1 MISPKFVFI
10 AREVLKF
17 IRNGGKLGYAYLCK
31 DGHCCPLGAVC
42 VNNGYKLI
50 MLKISLI
57 MNGMILPLKRQN

>member
-1 MISPKFVFI
+1 MISPKFVSI
-10 AREVLKF
+10 AREVCKF
-17 IRNGGKLGYAYLCK
+17 IRNGGKLGYTYLCK